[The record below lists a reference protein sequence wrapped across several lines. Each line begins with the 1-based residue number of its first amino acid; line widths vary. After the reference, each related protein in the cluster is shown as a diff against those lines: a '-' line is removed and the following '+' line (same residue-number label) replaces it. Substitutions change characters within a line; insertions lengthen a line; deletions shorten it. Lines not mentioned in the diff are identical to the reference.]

1 MQNIIFGLIGLLV
14 GAGGVYLLLVSKLQH
29 QLEGA
34 RRKLE
39 RAEQAGGDA
48 LDLQQQLQEAQARYQ
63 DLESRYQNQLAQTEP
78 TDSPLTQELA
88 ELRQRLQQ
96 QEQDY
101 QTQTAQFQAE
111 RDAYQ
116 QQITDLQSRLE
127 SKEESGQGNALM
139 GGVAAAGLAGV
150 AGWAANEFLSKETPA
165 PTTETVEAPEVVENF
180 APAEEEA
187 RPAVSEAE
195 ISETVEEVAAP
206 EAEAEPWA
214 NVATPEAPAVM
225 EEAVEPSNWEPPA
238 LEDRAP
244 EASADFADF
253 TVAPEEN
260 WVDAAPTV
268 TESSFEPP
276 NWEMPEA
283 PVEDVFAPESE
294 SAAAE
299 ITSPF
304 TEESDNWVDTGDLG
318 ETPTSE
324 ALADFPELTV
334 TEEGLGEAAEPAI
347 FDLEDF
353 GTSPLAAMEPEALFE
368 DVASPVLEELPLSE
382 ESPLILEELSSA
394 DDALELPIDFLAEI
408 PTDQPEVLVEEV
420 RAVEEAEAL
429 PADFLADFPL
439 DQAQGVELTEEIPSS
454 GEELDF
460 LMELQQSTPETEAA
474 DDLFAGFGE
483 APDDADI
490 PGLDLFEENTEE
502 MPELPISGADDNLAD
517 PFINILD
524 TSVDT
529 PDHELLELLQ
539 ADNEP
544 NPNALEGDFLDG
556 LDDLFGEEKPTT
568 RDDHDLDAFL
578 SGPEAETNTGNTTDT
593 MESLE
598 ELLASDPLSSEEW
611 GLPSDPASEHPF
623 Q

>member
-63 DLESRYQNQLAQTEP
+63 DLESRYQNQLAQAEP
-78 TDSPLTQELA
+78 ADSSLVQELE

-96 QEQDY
+96 QTEDH
-101 QTQTAQFQAE
+101 QAE
-111 RDAYQ
+111 REAYQ
-116 QQITDLQSRLE
+116 QQIEALQSRLA
-127 SKEESGQGNALM
+127 SQEEGGQGNAVL

-150 AGWAANEFLSKETPA
+150 AGWAAHEFLSEETPA
-165 PTTETVEAPEVVENF
+165 PTAESVEAPEVVEDF

-187 RPAVSEAE
+187 PPAVD
-195 ISETVEEVAAP
+195 ETEVSDVLEETMAP
-206 EAEAEPWA
+206 EAETEPWVDEFA
-214 NVATPEAPAVM
+214 PEAPTAT
-225 EEAVEPSNWEPPA
+225 EEALEPASWESPA
-238 LEDRAP
+238 LEAMAP
-244 EASADFADF
+244 EASADVADF
-253 TVAPEEN
+253 TPTPEEN

-268 TESSFEPP
+268 TESSFETPS
-276 NWEMPEA
+276 WEMPELPVADFA
-283 PVEDVFAPESE
+283 PPESE
-294 SAAAE
+294 GAAAE

-304 TEESDNWVDTGDLG
+304 TEEGDNWVDTGDLG
-318 ETPTSE
+318 EAPTSE
-324 ALADFPELTV
+324 APADFPELIV
-334 TEEGLGEAAEPAI
+334 AEEGLGEAAEAGI

-353 GTSPLAAMEPEALFE
+353 GASPEAAMESEALFE
-368 DVASPVLEELPLSE
+368 DLASPVLEEFPLSE
-382 ESPLILEELSSA
+382 ESPLVLEELSSA
-394 DDALELPIDFLAEI
+394 DDELELPIDFLAEI
-408 PTDQPEVLVEEV
+408 PTDQPEMLVEEV
-420 RAVEEAEAL
+420 SAVAETEAL

-439 DQAQGVELTEEIPSS
+439 DQAEGEELTEEIPSS

-460 LMELQQSTPETEAA
+460 LMELQQSTPETESP

-490 PGLDLFEENTEE
+490 PGLDLFEENTEG
-502 MPELPISGADDNLAD
+502 MPELPISGAGDSLAD

-529 PDHELLELLQ
+529 PDNELLELLQ
-539 ADNEP
+539 TDHEP
-544 NPNALEGDFLDG
+544 SQNALEGDFLEG
-556 LDDLFGEEKPTT
+556 LDDLFGDEKLAIGN
-568 RDDHDLDAFL
+568 DNDLDAFL
-578 SGPEAETNTGNTTDT
+578 SGAEAETNTGDATDP

-598 ELLASDPLSSEEW
+598 ELLASDPLTSEEW